1 MTEEQ
6 KRKELINEF
15 TKDVSGPICK
25 LQLLFIL
32 TIFASIFV
40 FIWADS
46 ENGWK
51 TLLTGLIGTISLGVV
66 NYFWVKYA
74 TKIANREMDK
84 IDAAFEK
91 EKQNSRFHQRLAEMQ
106 KQKEAKK

>member
-15 TKDVSGPICK
+15 TKDVSGPIGK

-46 ENGWK
+46 ANGRK
-51 TLLTGLIGTISLGVV
+51 TLLTGLIGTISLGIV

-84 IDAAFEK
+84 IDAEFEK
-91 EKQNSRFHQRLAEMQ
+91 KKQNSRFHQRLAEM
-106 KQKEAKK
+106 KK